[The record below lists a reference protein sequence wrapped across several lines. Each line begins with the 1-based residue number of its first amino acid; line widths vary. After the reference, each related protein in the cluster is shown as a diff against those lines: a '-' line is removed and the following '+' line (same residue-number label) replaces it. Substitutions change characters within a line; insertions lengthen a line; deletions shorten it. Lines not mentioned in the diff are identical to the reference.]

1 MVGATTIL
9 EQRLAWRL
17 GLAVTQELGQV
28 VFVVRVRVC
37 ILPPLLPGL
46 QSGTT
51 GPGLRPGITR
61 RPLEAFRVSEHGTLC
76 VVVALLGGPE
86 EFLHRLGFD
95 VTPRQAQWLTG
106 WPASLL
112 ETKGAGA
119 QRARGPTGWI
129 PMMVLGGL
137 LG

>member
-46 QSGTT
+46 QPGTT
-51 GPGLRPGITR
+51 RPGLRPGITR
-61 RPLEAFRVSEHGTLC
+61 RPHEVFRAPEHGTLC
-76 VVVALLGGPE
+76 LVEALLGSLE
-86 EFLHRLGFD
+86 EFLHSLGLD
-95 VTPRQAQWLTG
+95 VAPRQAQWSTG
-106 WPASLL
+106 WPARLL
-112 ETKGAGA
+112 ETNGGGA
-119 QRARGPTGWI
+119 QKAWGPTG
-129 PMMVLGGL
+129 
-137 LG
+137 